1 MAVNEFDT
9 LKTLHHLWK
18 SRKISSVKVKS
29 LLKKEHDLELVSLTN
44 EGIQAQSVDG
54 RSKYSIK

>member
-9 LKTLHHLWK
+9 LKTLHSMWK
-18 SRKISSVKVKS
+18 NKNISSVKVKS

-44 EGIQAQSVDG
+44 EGIKAESVDG
-54 RSKYSIK
+54 KSKYSIK

>member
-9 LKTLHHLWK
+9 LKTLHNMWK
-18 SRKISSVKVKS
+18 NKNISSVKVKS

-44 EGIQAQSVDG
+44 EGIKAESVDG
-54 RSKYSIK
+54 KSKYSIK